1 MTSRMLM
8 VSRMDPASADIVAT
22 LFGEHD
28 RNSLPVELGLRSRTL
43 LHYQGLTMHL
53 IQAEE
58 DFFGDLRRL
67 HDDPSFQALN
77 DALARHMSPIVQDW
91 QGPQDSRAWEF
102 YHRSWD

>member
-8 VSRMDPASADIVAT
+8 VSRMDPASAGTVAR

-28 RNSLPVELGLRSRTL
+28 RTALPAELGLHSRTL

-58 DFFGDLRRL
+58 DFFHDLSRL
-67 HDDPSFQALN
+67 HADESFQALN
-77 DALARHMSPIVQDW
+77 QALSGHMSPIVEDW
-91 QGPQDSRAWEF
+91 RGPQDSRAWEF
-102 YHRSWD
+102 YHCSWD

>member
-8 VSRMDPASADIVAT
+8 VSRMDPASADTVAR

-28 RNSLPVELGLRSRTL
+28 RTALPVELGLQSRTL

-53 IQAEE
+53 IQAEA
-58 DFFGDLRRL
+58 DFFDDLSCLHGDA
-67 HDDPSFQALN
+67 SFQTLN
-77 DALARHMSPIVQDW
+77 RALAGHMSPIVDGW
-91 QGPQDSRAWEF
+91 RGPQDSRAWEF